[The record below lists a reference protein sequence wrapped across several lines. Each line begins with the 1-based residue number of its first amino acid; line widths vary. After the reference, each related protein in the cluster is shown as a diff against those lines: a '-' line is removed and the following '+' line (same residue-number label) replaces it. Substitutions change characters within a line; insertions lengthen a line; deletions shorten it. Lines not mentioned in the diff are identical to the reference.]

1 MIRAAAKNILT
12 SVCKRPL
19 RWGAGAI
26 FLGYLAL
33 GPALYRLE
41 AAEPRQAE
49 LPMARWSIEKI
60 EAQTRQALHV
70 VAQPSEPSAAQPG
83 KIQPGTA
90 QSDAAQPGEVLP
102 GAKSLAEQP
111 AKRQSAA
118 AEPQRAL
125 PDLRP
130 LEPYD
135 VYTVGSRATGDL
147 RLKFATTIY
156 NAGRGPL
163 ETRGARNAAGQLEV
177 YQYVYEGDAAKKGRP
192 VGTFN
197 YNHRHGHLHFD
208 EFAHYELWTL
218 GAAGELLNLVADN
231 EKVGF
236 CLMDIKD
243 MTTDKTHLGS
253 GLIGQT
259 GGPVYAGCREDIQ
272 GISPGWGDEYVA
284 LLYEQDLDLTEVP
297 GGRYALVITTNP
309 NRKIE
314 EASYANNTATVYL
327 TLANEKVVG
336 SPEKVAD
343 GG

>member
-1 MIRAAAKNILT
+1 MIGRF
-12 SVCKRPL
+12 KRPL
-19 RWGAGAI
+19 R
-26 FLGYLAL
+26 LGVVVAAVSYLAL
-33 GPALYRLE
+33 GPVFYRLE
-41 AAEPRQAE
+41 AAKPRQAE
-49 LPMARWSIEKI
+49 LPMARWSIGKI
-60 EAQTRQALHV
+60 EAQSQKALYV
-70 VAQPSEPSAAQPG
+70 VARNNGAR
-83 KIQPGTA
+83 
-90 QSDAAQPGEVLP
+90 P
-102 GAKSLAEQP
+102 GASEVPAQLAASP
-111 AKRQSAA
+111 AGRAA
-118 AEPQRAL
+118 KVQGAKQRAL

-177 YQYVYEGDAAKKGRP
+177 YQYVYEGDAAKRGRA
-192 VGTFN
+192 VGTFD

-208 EFAHYELWTL
+208 EFAHYGLWMVDAD
-218 GAAGELLNLVADN
+218 GGLLERVADN

-243 MTTDKTHLGS
+243 MTTAKTHLES

-284 LLYEQDLDLTEVP
+284 LLYEQDLDLTAVP
-297 GGRYALVITTNP
+297 EGRYALLITTNP

-314 EASYANNTATVYL
+314 EADYKNNTATVYL
-327 TLANEKVVG
+327 TLEDEKVVG
-336 SPEKVAD
+336 SPEKLTSR
-343 GG
+343 